1 MQGADGMGGRQLRW
15 DEVGGVAEIE
25 GGGVKRKAAD
35 SRPEIERIA
44 VGVTGEAVVDLPVE
58 MDGEGP
64 A

>member
-1 MQGADGMGGRQLRW
+1 MGGRQLRW

-35 SRPEIERIA
+35 GSPEVKQVA
-44 VGVTGEAVVDLPVE
+44 VGVAGEAAVGLPGE

-64 A
+64 L